1 MKIVSVSGG
10 KGGTGKSFVAT
21 NLAVA
26 LSREK
31 HVTLADLD
39 VEGPSDHL
47 LLGVELKEEEPILEG
62 QRVIGY
68 TYHTAINESFE
79 LVSGVMRE
87 GEEHT
92 PPAVKEAKKRAL
104 RYVKDIMLVD
114 TGAGT
119 GSHISMA
126 IKDSKLLVAVTEPTP
141 LGLHDLEL
149 ILEVAKKQRI
159 PTWVVINKYGIGESS
174 LMADKITTLAMKYG
188 LMAVARVPYDEEVI
202 RSLVSKKPIAILN
215 PDHRISTFFYHLAE
229 MILEV
234 I

>member
-47 LLGVELKEEEPILEG
+47 LLGVELKEEEPMRIVNPFTKYDSCIRCGTCTNVCDTGATILTRDKAPFVMARLCSGCKACIYVCPTNVILEG

-68 TYHTAINESFE
+68 TYHTTINESFE

-126 IKDSKLLVAVTEPTP
+126 IKDSKLLVAVTEPNLSWTSRSGANSRSREGAKNTH
-141 LGLHDLEL
+141 LGS
-149 ILEVAKKQRI
+149 
-159 PTWVVINKYGIGESS
+159 Y
-174 LMADKITTLAMKYG
+174 
-188 LMAVARVPYDEEVI
+188 
-202 RSLVSKKPIAILN
+202 
-215 PDHRISTFFYHLAE
+215 
-229 MILEV
+229 
-234 I
+234 